1 MASGTC
7 SRPRCASWSKLS
19 KLQVDGPRSTNP
31 LLSVTIDSH
40 GRIVAV
46 FGANS
51 GTDTTTRNYPVLSH
65 SNDGA
70 AWKTCGP
77 AFTVAIGRYYPRRVK
92 TSPGCS

>member
-7 SRPRCASWSKLS
+7 SRPMRLVVEAVKAASGRATLHQSATECDNRFTWS
-19 KLQVDGPRSTNP
+19 DCGGFR
-31 LLSVTIDSH
+31 
-40 GRIVAV
+40 
-46 FGANS
+46 ANS

-77 AFTVAIGRYYPRRVK
+77 AFTVAIRRYYPRRVK